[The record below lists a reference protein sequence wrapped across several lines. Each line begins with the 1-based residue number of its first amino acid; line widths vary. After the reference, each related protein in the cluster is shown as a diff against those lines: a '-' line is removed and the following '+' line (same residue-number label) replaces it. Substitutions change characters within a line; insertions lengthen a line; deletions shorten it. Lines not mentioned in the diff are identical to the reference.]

1 MSYNPYSDNNTIFS
15 GGGVTFTWF
24 DGDPAAGGTLI
35 PASPPPCIDFTS
47 PPTPNLHV
55 TISDGSCS
63 STFPITISLVGPPTI
78 NVPPL
83 PPLCSNIPFLN
94 LTLFN
99 SIISSDPAAI
109 IQWYNGNPN
118 AGGSIIA
125 LPQFAALTDL
135 NDLWVQVTLD
145 GCISDP
151 VMIPLTFN
159 DPPTITAS
167 SDVNSICNGGIVN
180 LMANATDNSG
190 VTWNNN
196 GGDGSFGDPNMV
208 NTSYTPGPLDIQNG
222 SFTLTVTTT
231 NNSNCPNA
239 SDDILINISAGPI
252 ADITGQ
258 DEICS
263 NVSANLNAGSTD
275 PTNNISWTT
284 VIPSDG
290 SFLPDNNNNTI
301 YTPGPGDIANGSATV
316 MVTVSDAT
324 GLCAANTDQFSIN
337 ILPSPT
343 ALISITDPVVCEG
356 EELFVS
362 VTSANAANGL
372 SWSSNGDGTFSDINN
387 PNTFYT
393 PGPVDGSNGS
403 ARLAVTVN
411 SSNGCPPGTDFF
423 DITVID
429 APEVFANGSSTICSG
444 SIVTLSASLNG
455 SALGTSW
462 MATPGDGSF
471 SNPNFPNPVYVPGPL
486 DLANGS
492 ITFTVTTIDPSG
504 NCMPISDTHITT
516 IETGATVMAGN
527 DQDICAG
534 NTVML
539 NAILSDPANT
549 IAWTTSGDGNF
560 NMNNVSNPFYTPG
573 ATDILN
579 GLVILT
585 ATTESNNP
593 NCTVNGTDEVE
604 VTITPAPT
612 VMVSDDQ
619 SICAGSLAPIEATIG
634 GSATSFTWSTSGDGS
649 FSNLSDPIATYT
661 PGPNDLINQSVTITA
676 TTDNPNTACIPGTG
690 MFQIFIN
697 DAPIVMLLGDQTICE
712 NETVDL
718 NANLQAP
725 ATALT
730 WSSTGDGSF
739 FPINSPNATYT
750 PGPNDLTN
758 ISTPIII
765 TATTDD
771 VNGTCPVG
779 TADITVTLNAA
790 PTLDL
795 GSDLTSCENEDINL
809 NSTILGGSATTIM
822 WSTSGDGSFDND
834 QIINPTYNPSANDL
848 TTGSVILSAVTDNGG
863 GVCNTASDDI
873 TITFSTSGDASFS
886 FPSIGCTNG
895 NNPVPDISPSTS
907 GSFSINNGGDIDAQ
921 TGEFLIT
928 SAILGTT
935 YTITFTST
943 GNCPG
948 DFTQDITIVGPDD
961 PNFTYPTVSCS
972 MGPNPIASN
981 ISGSPGNFTV
991 DGGASILEPVLS
1003 LYSIL
1008 LMQVLQQE

>member
-1 MSYNPYSDNNTIFS
+1 MINEFAPGGNEFIEMVVVGSPCQLVNIQGIIIDDNNGDFVNCSTPQALAGIGVASGFIRFTFDPLWATVPAGTIIVLGGSGPLDTDVCDYFINIPAVSTPGFFEQATAGGGMTLTPFSSNTPANPCDSRDCNLNNGNPNYSVGNPYGFIIGDPFGGAIRLRDQGDACQLRTPSGTYLHGLGYGTADNNGCSSSVQITGGPDGLLLPAASQFSFFNAVSDDYRNVANWTSLPASPGQANNCNNAEWIASMRAPQETEIQGGFSCNTVDPTTVALCSPSTLMLTGCLSDQFSWTSDNPSIATFSGPTDGSSVTIIPTSNSPGGMTNIVVTITLNNTILGGGCPAPSIATYSYPVNVTSLIADATEVDICQNETCYNPYSDNNTIFS

-539 NAILSDPANT
+539 NAILSDRC
-549 IAWTTSGDGNF
+549 
-560 NMNNVSNPFYTPG
+560 
-573 ATDILN
+573 N
-579 GLVILT
+579 GYIK
-585 ATTESNNP
+585 
-593 NCTVNGTDEVE
+593 
-604 VTITPAPT
+604 
-612 VMVSDDQ
+612 
-619 SICAGSLAPIEATIG
+619 
-634 GSATSFTWSTSGDGS
+634 W
-649 FSNLSDPIATYT
+649 FSN
-661 PGPNDLINQSVTITA
+661 
-676 TTDNPNTACIPGTG
+676 
-690 MFQIFIN
+690 
-697 DAPIVMLLGDQTICE
+697 
-712 NETVDL
+712 
-718 NANLQAP
+718 
-725 ATALT
+725 
-730 WSSTGDGSF
+730 
-739 FPINSPNATYT
+739 
-750 PGPNDLTN
+750 
-758 ISTPIII
+758 
-765 TATTDD
+765 
-771 VNGTCPVG
+771 
-779 TADITVTLNAA
+779 
-790 PTLDL
+790 
-795 GSDLTSCENEDINL
+795 
-809 NSTILGGSATTIM
+809 
-822 WSTSGDGSFDND
+822 
-834 QIINPTYNPSANDL
+834 
-848 TTGSVILSAVTDNGG
+848 
-863 GVCNTASDDI
+863 
-873 TITFSTSGDASFS
+873 
-886 FPSIGCTNG
+886 
-895 NNPVPDISPSTS
+895 
-907 GSFSINNGGDIDAQ
+907 
-921 TGEFLIT
+921 
-928 SAILGTT
+928 
-935 YTITFTST
+935 
-943 GNCPG
+943 
-948 DFTQDITIVGPDD
+948 
-961 PNFTYPTVSCS
+961 
-972 MGPNPIASN
+972 SN
-981 ISGSPGNFTV
+981 RHHRI
-991 DGGASILEPVLS
+991 
-1003 LYSIL
+1003 
-1008 LMQVLQQE
+1008 